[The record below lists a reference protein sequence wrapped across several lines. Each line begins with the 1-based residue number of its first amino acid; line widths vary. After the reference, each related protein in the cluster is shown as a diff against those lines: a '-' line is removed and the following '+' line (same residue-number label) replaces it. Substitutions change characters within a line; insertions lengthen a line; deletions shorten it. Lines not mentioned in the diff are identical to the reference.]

1 MGWLVGSILASLV
14 AAVIVVKVFDYL
26 FAGMA
31 GGLAN
36 TARAVLFVVTWT
48 AVTAQAGMHG
58 FTSRIRALRKS
69 IAPEMGDIR

>member
-14 AAVIVVKVFDYL
+14 AAVIVVKIFDYL

-36 TARAVLFVVTWT
+36 TARAVLFVATWT
-48 AVTAQAGMHG
+48 AVTVKSGMHG
-58 FTSRIRALRKS
+58 LTSQVRQLRQGMERIK
-69 IAPEMGDIR
+69 